1 MVFEKHRKAIIA
13 QTKVI
18 AVLVS
23 RDFDIFLPI
32 GDHLPFDLIA
42 YKDGISY
49 RIQSKYAGSGFLN
62 KNTYWYSKNTVHKK
76 QYQLSDFDFYG
87 AYLPEKDIVVFP
99 SSKFAGCTMTTMI
112 PKSPTPFYWYEDFLY
127 FTEGAIKRSY
137 LDFGVEGKDATNL
150 LGEYSRKGVPH
161 FKARKVDRPSREE
174 LEKLVW
180 ELPTTKLAI
189 RFGVSDVSIS
199 KWCESYGISK
209 PPRGYWKKQAALTVS
224 G

>member
-1 MVFEKHRKAIIA
+1 MMAFDKHRKAIIA

-18 AVLVS
+18 STLVS

-87 AYLPEKDIVVFP
+87 AYLPEKDIVIFP
-99 SSKFAGCTMTTMI
+99 SSKFAGCTIASTMH
-112 PKSPTPFYWYEDFLY
+112 KSPTPFYWYEDFIN
-127 FTEGAIKRSY
+127 FTETANKKNY
-137 LDFGVEGKDATNL
+137 LDFGMTSKDASNTL
-150 LGEYSRKGVPH
+150 TQKGLPRLRS
-161 FKARKVDRPSREE
+161 RKVDRPSREE

-180 ELPTTKLAI
+180 EFPSTQLAI
-189 RFGVSDVSIS
+189 KYGVSDVSIN
-199 KWCESYGISK
+199 KWCNAYGINK
-209 PPRGYWKKQAALTVS
+209 PPRGFWKKSAAIIVS
-224 G
+224 DH